1 MDPDNSPT
9 ITAGLNQP
17 NGVAVDANGKI
28 YVVNSNELLTT
39 YKAGGAQT
47 TPTIG
52 GVLFATGV
60 AVY

>member
-1 MDPDNSPT
+1 M
-9 ITAGLNQP
+9 
-17 NGVAVDANGKI
+17 AVDANGKI

>member
-1 MDPDNSPT
+1 MDPDNSTT